1 MSVSQVK
8 KLEVLGISKEQ
19 KQGFLAEVITSTGP
33 CAEGPLQNIFNK
45 MTSLYEYFIKS
56 KDFIKKK
63 KKNLFLFLLFCKD
76 LKILL
81 PLISLA
87 KIHSN

>member
-19 KQGFLAEVITSTGP
+19 KQGFLAEVITSMGP

-56 KDFIKKK
+56 ILFN
-63 KKNLFLFLLFCKD
+63 KKNIKICLFFSCSVKT
-76 LKILL
+76 
-81 PLISLA
+81 
-87 KIHSN
+87 